1 MYSVVPVGQLA
12 RNSRCKERL
21 LEVQSKLVQH
31 TLGNQVRQF
40 NYAVSQAEKLPS
52 LTEVDSNEQK
62 DYWTIATSGR
72 VSENITV
79 RDKLTSFLPK
89 PVMDLIESG
98 VVSDLQGIM
107 DDRNV
112 PVTSFL
118 TVFSGTRSADKCF
131 QEFGFVRIPDW
142 DEPLIEI
149 YYVCLEAHF
158 KSHRYF
164 LWMHEDKNTLSAE
177 FKMKR
182 YRLKIIPET
191 PHLANVYQ
199 NPRRTRKSCIYNP
212 INFIH
217 IIIILLYVIMYSIYS

>member
-1 MYSVVPVGQLA
+1 MHSVVPEGQLA
-12 RNSRCKERL
+12 RNSRREEKL

-31 TLGNQVRQF
+31 TVGNQLEQF
-40 NYAVSQAEKLPS
+40 NYAVDQAEKLPS

-89 PVMDLIESG
+89 PAMDLIESG

-131 QEFGFVRIPDW
+131 QEFGFVRIPNW

-149 YYVCLEAHF
+149 YYVRLEAHF
-158 KSHRYF
+158 ESRRR
-164 LWMHEDKNTLSAE
+164 LWMHEDNNNLSAE

-182 YRLKIIPET
+182 YQLHIPET
-191 PHLANVYQ
+191 PAPRRHTYVYR
-199 NPRRTRKSCIYNP
+199 NPRRTNNSCI
-212 INFIH
+212 
-217 IIIILLYVIMYSIYS
+217 IL

>member
-72 VSENITV
+72 VSENIAV

>member
-1 MYSVVPVGQLA
+1 MYSVVPEGQLA
-12 RNSRCKERL
+12 RNSQHKERL

-31 TLGNQVRQF
+31 TLSNQLKQF
-40 NYAVSQAEKLPS
+40 NYAVNQAEQIPS
-52 LTEVDSNEQK
+52 LTEVASNEQE
-62 DYWTIATSGR
+62 DYWTITTSRR
-72 VSENITV
+72 VSENIAV
-79 RDKLTSFLPK
+79 RGKLASFLPK
-89 PVMDLIESG
+89 PAMDLIESG

-149 YYVCLEAHF
+149 YYVRLEAHF
-158 KSHRYF
+158 ESHRYF

-182 YRLKIIPET
+182 YQLQIIPET
-191 PHLANVYQ
+191 PHISYVYQ
-199 NPRRTRKSCIYNP
+199 NPHRTRKSCIYNP

-217 IIIILLYVIMYSIYS
+217 IIILLYIIIYSIYS